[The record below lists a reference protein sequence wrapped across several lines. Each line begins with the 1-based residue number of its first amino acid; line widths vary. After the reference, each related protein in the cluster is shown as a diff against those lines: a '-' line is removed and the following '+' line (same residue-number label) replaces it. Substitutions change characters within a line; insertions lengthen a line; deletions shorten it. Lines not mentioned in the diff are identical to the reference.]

1 MNVTI
6 NLYELCNYIRK
17 RFTLLNV
24 TENKVLAY
32 LKENGID
39 ISNDII
45 SIDFDKLDAILNVL
59 DRQQR
64 RDYGIR
70 QFKKGRYKDY
80 DKSGNI

>member
-17 RFTLLNV
+17 RFALLNV

-64 RDYGIR
+64 RDYGI
-70 QFKKGRYKDY
+70 
-80 DKSGNI
+80 SAIL

>member
-64 RDYGIR
+64 RDYGI
-70 QFKKGRYKDY
+70 
-80 DKSGNI
+80 SAIL